1 MGRCKRANKGG
12 QAREGSDVRL
22 AALAQETNVA
32 TLEIEAACAGLQ
44 LRCKASQPSKAAS
57 LDLPSPADTTP
68 PGGREMSAR
77 DEQSQKASQ
86 STSDSVEGAERTDVR
101 LGHIPKALAPTV
113 VSRGGRVMLSREG
126 QAQKAQ

>member
-1 MGRCKRANKGG
+1 MAPGTTTT
-12 QAREGSDVRL
+12 L
-22 AALAQETNVA
+22 AAVHPRRRYSTNG
-32 TLEIEAACAGLQ
+32 TFGAALLQ
-44 LRCKASQPSKAAS
+44 LRCKALQPSKAAS
-57 LDLPSPADTTP
+57 ADLPSPADTTT

-101 LGHIPKALAPTV
+101 LGHIPMALAPTV
-113 VSRGGRVMLSREG
+113 GSRGGSVMLSREG